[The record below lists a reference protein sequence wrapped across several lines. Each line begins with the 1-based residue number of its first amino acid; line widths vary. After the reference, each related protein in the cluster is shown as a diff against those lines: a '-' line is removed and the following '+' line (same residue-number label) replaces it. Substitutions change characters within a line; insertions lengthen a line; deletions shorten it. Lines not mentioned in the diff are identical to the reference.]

1 MTAPVIFYCRLSN
14 KLDKDVCT
22 GKNISRGQKIYMT
35 SSMKNISNL
44 VVEVGGVWS
53 IGETQEVCTHLTIE
67 RNHPWAAS
75 SPQQSRHGRDT
86 EIRAVISSKVASASY
101 IVTAVNADTVRLIP
115 CLSPAVRAWLQH
127 RQFATICNLSVTTCC
142 SFLLWFGQ
150 RRGHR
155 TGGDTLGRRWA
166 TRGCCIHY
174 ELW

>member
-1 MTAPVIFYCRLSN
+1 MGGSWGRAQHRYKKYLHLHTLDNGEKPSLGRLLSPAISARARY
-14 KLDKDVCT
+14 LDT
-22 GKNISRGQKIYMT
+22 
-35 SSMKNISNL
+35 
-44 VVEVGGVWS
+44 
-53 IGETQEVCTHLTIE
+53 
-67 RNHPWAAS
+67 
-75 SPQQSRHGRDT
+75 DT
-86 EIRAVISSKVASASY
+86 LEIRAVITCKVASAY
-101 IVTAVNADTVRLIP
+101 IVTVNADTVRLIF